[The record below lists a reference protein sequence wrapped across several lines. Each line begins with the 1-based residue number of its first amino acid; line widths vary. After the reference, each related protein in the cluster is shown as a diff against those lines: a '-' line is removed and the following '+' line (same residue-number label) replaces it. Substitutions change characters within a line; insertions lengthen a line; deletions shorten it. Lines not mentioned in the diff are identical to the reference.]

1 MDRCSPPAYDGIFS
15 RLVMHPDFWHDRWR
29 TAQIGFHRSSV
40 DDNLIR
46 HWPDLSLPKA
56 ARVLVPLCG
65 KSLDLLWLR
74 EQGHAVVGIELSDVA
89 LQAFFME
96 NGVAAR
102 RRTLPHF
109 DLYEAENLECY
120 RGDLFEL
127 TPEGV
132 GQVAAVY
139 DRASLVSWGPE
150 LRGRYVEHLCVL
162 TGAGTQTLL
171 VALEYSQA
179 GMKGPPF
186 SVDTEE
192 IHRLFSRH
200 HSIDELARR
209 DVLGNE
215 PRMRARG
222 ISSLTEVCYQIT
234 RL

>member
-1 MDRCSPPAYDGIFS
+1 MEN
-15 RLVMHPDFWHDRWR
+15 DFWHDRWR

-40 DDNLIR
+40 DGNLIR
-46 HWPDLSLPKA
+46 HWRDLSLPKA

-74 EQGHAVVGIELSDVA
+74 DQGHTVVGIELSDIA
-89 LQAFFME
+89 LQAFFAE

-127 TPEGV
+127 TPERLGK
-132 GQVAAVY
+132 VAAVY
-139 DRASLVSWGPE
+139 DRASLVSWAPE
-150 LRGRYVEHLCVL
+150 QRGRYVEHLTAL
-162 TGAGTQTLL
+162 TGTGTQTLL
-171 VALEYSQA
+171 VTLDYPQA
-179 GMKGPPF
+179 EMNGPPF
-186 SVDTEE
+186 SVDSAEV
-192 IHRLFSRH
+192 HRLYSLH
-200 HSIDELARR
+200 HSIHQLARC
-209 DVLGNE
+209 DVLENE

-222 ISSLTEVCYQIT
+222 LSSLTEVCYRMT

>member
-1 MDRCSPPAYDGIFS
+1 MQ
-15 RLVMHPDFWHDRWR
+15 PDFWHDRWR

-46 HWPDLSLPKA
+46 HWRGLQLPKA

-74 EQGHAVVGIELSDVA
+74 DQGHAVAGIELSDIA
-89 LQAFFME
+89 LQSFFLE

-102 RRTLPHF
+102 RRALPHF
-109 DLYEAENLECY
+109 DLYEAENLECF

-127 TPEGV
+127 TPERLGK
-132 GQVAAVY
+132 VAAVY
-139 DRASLVSWGPE
+139 DRASLVSWAPE
-150 LRGRYVEHLCVL
+150 QRDRYVEHLSAL
-162 TGAGTQTLL
+162 TAKDTQTLL
-171 VALEYSQA
+171 VSLEYPQFE
-179 GMKGPPF
+179 MKGPPF
-186 SVDTEE
+186 SVDSAEV
-192 IHRLFSRH
+192 HRLYSRL
-200 HSIDELARR
+200 HSIQELARS

-222 ISSLTEVCYQIT
+222 LSSLMEVCYRIT